1 MSRKAPKIAF
11 CPACSAEVRF
21 RKTPYMGQYKICAD
35 CDTELE
41 VVNLSPIELELLDNY
56 EAYEEDDE
64 PFDDDYDSYNY
75 DDDSGNRRIPA

>member
-41 VVNLSPIELELLDNY
+41 VVNLSPIELDLLDDY
-56 EAYEEDDE
+56 EAYEDDDA
-64 PFDDDYDSYNY
+64 FGDDYDSYNF